1 MNFVDYDLS
10 ISVVP
15 KFFLCLS
22 TCFAF
27 SSKLF
32 SLVTTII
39 GPTFQGGYGDP
50 HPLHSLVKGNA
61 KVRSY
66 APDEEREANLV
77 ILSIIKEREGS
88 KSSYY

>member
-1 MNFVDYDLS
+1 MIYPYLLSLSSSFVFRLVLLS
-10 ISVVP
+10 VP
-15 KFFLCLS
+15 
-22 TCFAF
+22 
-27 SSKLF
+27 
-32 SLVTTII
+32 VTTII

-77 ILSIIKEREGS
+77 ILSILKERERVLNHLIANNKKVAS
-88 KSSYY
+88 